1 MAAYLKSS
9 GIEFSDGTTVA
20 SRTWIFPSGTDWV
33 FYQASAP
40 TGWTKQT
47 THNNKALRV
56 VNGIFAFD
64 PGGAAGGTQPFT
76 TVCSPTFAYAGTLN
90 TTTASGNRA
99 LSSPQIPAHPHSQP
113 GRFVVSAVPALYN
126 PAGQF
131 TGWNGGDVQRSP
143 GWTRNPSG
151 TGSNVSSVA
160 NHKHPVSASGPVN
173 ITFSLGV
180 QYMNVI
186 VCSFDG

>member
-1 MAAYLKSS
+1 MAAYLTSS
-9 GIEFSDGTTVA
+9 GISFSDGTTMA
-20 SRTWIFPSGTDWV
+20 SRRDIFPTGTDWV
-33 FYQASAP
+33 FFQSAAP

-47 THNNKALRV
+47 THNNKALRLV
-56 VNGIFAFD
+56 SGT
-64 PGGAAGGTQPFT
+64 GGGSGGTQPFT

-151 TGSNVSSVA
+151 TGNNVPSAA

-173 ITFSLGV
+173 TTFSLGV